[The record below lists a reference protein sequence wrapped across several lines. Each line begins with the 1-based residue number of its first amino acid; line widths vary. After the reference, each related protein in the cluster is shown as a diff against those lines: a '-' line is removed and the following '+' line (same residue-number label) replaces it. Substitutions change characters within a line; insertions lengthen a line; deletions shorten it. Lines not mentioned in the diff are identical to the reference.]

1 MSISVKNMGKK
12 EIRKKVLDIRNKLP
26 ETVRREKSIRIA
38 EAVCKTRCFQEA
50 SSILVYCHFRSE
62 AETDCL
68 MEKAWEMGKK
78 VYCPRVEGKE
88 MEFYR
93 IRSRRDLESGSFGI
107 REPGLHCQ
115 VFDEREEHL
124 PLVILPGAVFD
135 WNRHRIGYGG
145 GFYDRYLAKHPELR
159 TAAICFEEQ
168 MQEEIPFES
177 FDIRPDLIVT
187 DQHCYK

>member
-1 MSISVKNMGKK
+1 MSISVKNMEKK

-38 EAVCKTRCFQEA
+38 EAVCKTSCFQEA

-135 WNRHRIGYGG
+135 WNRIGSDTVVDFMTGIWRNIQ
-145 GFYDRYLAKHPELR
+145 GFELR
-159 TAAICFEEQ
+159 PSVLKSRCRKRFHLNLSI
-168 MQEEIPFES
+168 S
-177 FDIRPDLIVT
+177 DLI
-187 DQHCYK
+187 

>member
-1 MSISVKNMGKK
+1 MKNMEKK

-38 EAVCKTRCFQEA
+38 EAVCKTSCFQEA

-78 VYCPRVEGKE
+78 GVLSACRGKE

-93 IRSRRDLESGSFGI
+93 IRQEEIWKADPLESGSRDFTVRSLMRG
-107 REPGLHCQ
+107 
-115 VFDEREEHL
+115 
-124 PLVILPGAVFD
+124 
-135 WNRHRIGYGG
+135 
-145 GFYDRYLAKHPELR
+145 KS
-159 TAAICFEEQ
+159 IC
-168 MQEEIPFES
+168 
-177 FDIRPDLIVT
+177 RW
-187 DQHCYK
+187 